1 MGLKYKMVVMDMDY
15 TLLPRSKEVTKRSK
29 EALQKAMDLGVKV
42 VLATGRIY
50 TSARVY
56 AKLIGIHTPII
67 ASNGAIIREEIT
79 NNTIYKSI
87 LPDEM
92 IKEMVR
98 LCRQEDLYCHLYT
111 MRTVYTEKIANIS
124 KSYEKWNTTLK
135 DEEKID
141 IQVLSDV
148 EEAIQKEK
156 SNILKAVVVDQDSQ
170 KIMRIRNEILGTG
183 KVSVSQSLKD
193 NLEVMNYGV
202 TKGNSVKILSEI
214 YGIKREEIIA
224 VGDNE
229 NDISMI
235 EYAGLGVAVAN
246 AEKCLMERANYIT
259 DSCEEDGVAKVIEK
273 FILESAC

>member
-1 MGLKYKMVVMDMDY
+1 MALKYKMVVMDMDY
-15 TLLPRSKEVTKRSK
+15 TLLPKDKQITKRSR
-29 EALQKAMDLGVKV
+29 EALAKAMEKGVKV

-79 NNTIYKSI
+79 NDTIYKSI

-98 LCRQEDLYCHLYT
+98 LCRQEGLYCHLYT
-111 MRTVYTEKIANIS
+111 MKTVYTEKIANIS
-124 KSYEKWNTTLK
+124 KSYEKWNATLK

-141 IQVLSDV
+141 IQVLSDI
-148 EEAIQKEK
+148 EEVIQKEK
-156 SNILKAVVVDQDSQ
+156 GNILKAVVVDEDSE
-170 KIMRIRNEILGTG
+170 KIMRIRNEILETG

-202 TKGNSVKILSEI
+202 SKGNSVKILSEI
-214 YGIKREEIIA
+214 YGIEREEIIA
-224 VGDNE
+224 MGDNE

-235 EYAGLGVAVAN
+235 EYAGLGVAMAN
-246 AEKCLMERANYIT
+246 AEECLIQRADYIT

-273 FILESAC
+273 FILESSY